1 MTMARRA
8 RQVGAIGSLGAASK
22 VLTPGE
28 ALPNLVILGASINY
42 GDKEIPIFDGS
53 KWLTKRFPARRE
65 EDVTFRIFLQGA
77 SKNIVGAVF
86 EDPNQKPC
94 YLFVRRL
101 GPGEHFINVQIPYNA
116 LPKFRFVVATKV
128 DARIDTRFLS
138 DREVRG
144 LTQNM
149 LLISETKN
157 AFYTDSLGGLGS
169 AGGSSTTASPAYV
182 PGASNRRTASGKFKL
197 WSGKLSE
204 HRWKTHGYSGR
215 KEAGRSTAK
224 GEAAVEGPWY
234 VCDRTGYY
242 AFRGSTYQMTYDKNG
257 RMLGYDAMENLDRG
271 MPAGVPIA
279 MVMQYFVHDP
289 VKTAGVLAG
298 PGGYD
303 NLGLGVPKWAKK
315 AGSAVK
321 KGAKAT
327 GGAIKSGAE
336 ATAKGV
342 KTVADATGADTAL
355 EFVGEKTIAATKA
368 TGRGLAEVGEFTVD
382 VTLDTAEATV
392 NFAKDPSISNAVSIV
407 TAPFGLNTCWH
418 YADKVSIHNKNI
430 FFIDENM
437 YYENGSVKN
446 EKDNDGLV
454 TTFADASAI
463 PYKLNKGTE
472 VLRNFKDNKGRSRN
486 KSDFGFKVEWYN
498 PSTKRWSSPSVHPPF
513 SPKTDS
519 KGKFVIIMRFPRQLD
534 PIADREAIQ
543 AGVAAGY
550 SNYGW
555 DQTNIKTAYPIYDQS
570 SNMAFNKKYRLL
582 GRVEGKDSD
591 SEMARV
597 FTQTIN
603 GVPYQGRRS
612 LKAVLWIRPPSHS
625 RAMLSQAASGSMNT
639 FEAFKVHIADP
650 GKFTYL
656 DNPEIDNS
664 YYVEGEMK
672 PGSVVV
678 VLGKAL
684 GTINSRNCILTTRG
698 FQTDGIIPNSQ
709 LGRKTPPGDTPAFVA
724 QNVIM
729 PNANKPRTATGKEG
743 TNRADYLELAGHITA
758 DDLKDDKLVS
768 GEAVLRQTW
777 KAIFGK
783 ELSAQWFSQN
793 QLPNQNPKNP
803 LHYTIQGSKGETYS
817 FPYSIA
823 WFKIPRYYTGPYL
836 DYDDEGKLQTIEGRP
851 YAISDDKTPLYI
863 VMSTPFE
870 KTMQQKFDIVAET
883 KQQAQLEELG
893 YEPDEILA
901 VNEMDFDAQDITE
914 IVEVDNREREF
925 NKRTKQGDYAP
936 AEKKKMVRYTD
947 SWFKANYKFGN
958 DDVVLKPKKEP
969 VALGAFSNQGNFYVE
984 DWTERMPASDEV
996 VGFSGLGAGWDSFQK
1011 GAKEVGKAGGN
1022 IVGNFTAQTAK
1033 AVVDADLGPKEV
1045 AVLGGAAGLAGL
1057 VAIGM
1062 TYAVVTG
1069 GGSGVAKVVRAPFDG
1084 IAKIVRARGAAKED
1098 IIEAKAEAKIR
1109 KKEAGISGMFGRS
1122 QGASS

>member
-28 ALPNLVILGASINY
+28 ALPNLVIGGASVNY

-53 KWLTKRFPARRE
+53 NWLTKRFPARRS
-65 EDVTFRIFLQGA
+65 EDATFRIFLQGA

-149 LLISETKN
+149 LLINETKN

-169 AGGSSTTASPAYV
+169 AGGSSKTAIPAYV
-182 PGASNRRTASGKFKL
+182 PGASNRRTASGKFRL

-215 KEAGRSTAK
+215 KEAGRATAK

-242 AFRGSTYQMTYDKNG
+242 AFRGSTYQMTYDKTG
-257 RMLGYDAMENLDRG
+257 QMLGYDAMENLDRG

-289 VKTAGVLAG
+289 EGTAGVAANMLSG

-315 AGSAVK
+315 AAKKTVGATKKAASATKRGLEKTGEFVVDRTVDTYE
-321 KGAKAT
+321 AAENFVEDPSLTNLVSIAT
-327 GGAIKSGAE
+327 GSLGMNS
-336 ATAKGV
+336 
-342 KTVADATGADTAL
+342 
-355 EFVGEKTIAATKA
+355 
-368 TGRGLAEVGEFTVD
+368 
-382 VTLDTAEATV
+382 
-392 NFAKDPSISNAVSIV
+392 
-407 TAPFGLNTCWH
+407 CWH
-418 YADKVSIHNKNI
+418 YADKVSINNKSI

-472 VLRNFKDNKGRSRN
+472 VLRNFQDNKGRSRN
-486 KSDFGFKVEWYN
+486 KSEFGFKVEWYN

-519 KGKFVIIMRFPRQLD
+519 KGKFVLIMRFPRQLD

-555 DQTNIKTAYPIYDQS
+555 DQTNIKTAYPIYDRKS
-570 SNMAFNKKYRLL
+570 DKKYRLL

-612 LKAVLWIRPPSHS
+612 MKAVLWIRPPSHP
-625 RAMLSQAASGSMNT
+625 RGMLSEATAGSMNT

-656 DNPEIDNS
+656 DNPEVDNS

-783 ELSAQWFSQN
+783 ELSSQWFSQN

-883 KQQAQLEELG
+883 KQQAQLEEIG
-893 YEPDEILA
+893 YEPDEVLA
-901 VNEMDFDAQDITE
+901 VNEMDFDAEDITE

-996 VGFSGLGAGWDSFQK
+996 VGFSGLGAGWESFQK
-1011 GAKEVGKAGGN
+1011 GAIQVGKAGGN

-1084 IAKIVRARGAAKED
+1084 LARIIRARGDAKED

-1109 KKEAGISGMFGRS
+1109 KKQAGVGISGMFGRS